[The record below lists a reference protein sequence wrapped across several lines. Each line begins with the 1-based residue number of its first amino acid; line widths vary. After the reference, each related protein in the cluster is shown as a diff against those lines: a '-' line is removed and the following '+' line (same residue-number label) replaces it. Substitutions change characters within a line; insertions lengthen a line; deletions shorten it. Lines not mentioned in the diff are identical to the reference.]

1 MTNIHSISRLSLGLL
16 ASVSAFATSMPAVA
30 GKIIFS
36 DDPALVGTEAANGS
50 EVRTSGG
57 TTQIMTD
64 SGAIISLVGAA
75 SVKVD
80 GNAVSILSGNVT
92 VAAPRNA
99 IDTTIALPGG
109 ATARLAGTNPSGS
122 FTVQGNS
129 FTGHTLGGS
138 VAITSGGERRI
149 YSVGSAWQAE
159 AGRGSDRVF
168 ANRADAAPAAPSSAS
183 AEAEPAG
190 ETAKAATA
198 GIPVNLGEALAAV
211 GAAGDVVQAARNV
224 EAAAANPAIP
234 AFPAGDV
241 ATLVGFATQ
250 LQEAYG
256 ARAFAGAEPGIIQA
270 YLGFLAEGG
279 AADQFKATYAALIN
293 QYIDLI
299 RSGAAPSSFDG
310 ANQQAVNAYLNY
322 LSTTDALQGLS
333 EQNAA
338 LASAYLNFL
347 STGSGADGFVD
358 SYTDLVNAYIDFI
371 RAGGAPAEFNGA
383 SQEVINAYFTF
394 LQSSGLADLIGQ
406 SNRAIFDAYAQF
418 LANGGTGV
426 FVPPATGGNGGGGGG
441 NGGGTGGGTVVL
453 PEYASA
459 LQAYIDFLRGGG
471 NPNGFSGITADLIRQ
486 YINLA
491 IENGLF
497 AGIPEPTIQLIRNAV
512 DLLAQTG
519 TLDAVASIL
528 AGLTLTLPTIPTT
541 PGVPTGPGTPT
552 TPVNGNEISGQ
563 MVAYAGD
570 VIGIDSREESS
581 TTLGPNGQLLKYV
594 WTVNPSGESPEIGTN
609 NALET
614 GSVAGVIGW
623 TRWAGGTTAGS
634 YFDNPPVTRTDRQ
647 GLHFVHGTPATDI
660 PTTGTASYA
669 LVGSTRPTIS
679 DGSLEPGTLTG
690 SAAVAFGST
699 PKVGIDLQVGIGGH
713 SYGLATTGG
722 VADPTRSEMS
732 VASDM
737 TFFAN
742 GLGIAP
748 GGPVC
753 TGSSCEANIR
763 GFLAGPGASHLG
775 LSFSVYAP
783 GTSTTVTGAAA
794 FGK

>member
-1 MTNIHSISRLSLGLL
+1 MTNIHSISRFSLGLL
-16 ASVSAFATSMPAVA
+16 ASVSALAVSAPAAA
-30 GKIIFS
+30 GKVLFS
-36 DDPALVGTEAANGS
+36 DDPALVGTEAGS
-50 EVRTSGG
+50 GQEIRTSGG

-64 SGAIISLVGAA
+64 SGAIVSLVGAA

-92 VAAPRNA
+92 VAAPRGA
-99 IDTTIALPGG
+99 IDTTIMLPGG
-109 ATARLAGTNPSGS
+109 ATARLAGSNPSGS

-138 VAITSGGERRI
+138 VAITSGGQRQI

-159 AGRGSDRVF
+159 AGRGADRVF
-168 ANRADAAPAAPSSAS
+168 ANRADAVPAAPASAS
-183 AEAEPAG
+183 ADAEPAG
-190 ETAKAATA
+190 DTAKAAAA

-211 GAAGDVVQAARNV
+211 GASGDVVQAARNV
-224 EAAAANPAIP
+224 EAAAANPAVP

-241 ATLVGFATQ
+241 ATLVGFAAQ

-256 ARAFAGAEPGIIQA
+256 ARAFVGAEPGIIQA
-270 YLGFLAEGG
+270 YLGFLADGG

-299 RSGAAPSSFDG
+299 RSGASPSSFEG

-322 LSTTDALQGLS
+322 LSTTGALQDLS
-333 EQNAA
+333 GQNAA

-347 STGSGADGFVD
+347 STGGGADGFVD

-371 RAGGAPAEFNGA
+371 RAGGAPAEFTGA

-394 LQSSGLADLIGQ
+394 LQSSGLVDLIGQ

-426 FVPPATGGNGGGGGG
+426 FVPPTTGGNGGGSGG

-453 PEYASA
+453 PEYALI
-459 LQAYIDFLRGGG
+459 LQAYIEFLRGGG
-471 NPNGFSGITADLIRQ
+471 NPNAYAGISTDLIRQ
-486 YINLA
+486 YLNQA
-491 IENGLF
+491 IDNGLF
-497 AGIPEPTIQLIRNAV
+497 AGVPQATVQLIRNAL

-541 PGVPTGPGTPT
+541 PGGTAGPVTPT
-552 TPVNGNEISGQ
+552 TPVTGNELSGQ

-570 VIGIDSREESS
+570 VIGIDARDESR
-581 TTLGPNGQLLKYV
+581 TTLGDNGQLLKYV
-594 WTVNPSGESPEIGTN
+594 WTVNPTGESPEIGTN
-609 NALET
+609 KAFET

-623 TRWAGGTTAGS
+623 TRWAGGTTAGT
-634 YFDNPPVTRTDRQ
+634 YFGNPPVTRTERQ
-647 GLHFVHGTPATDI
+647 GLHLVHGTPATDL
-660 PTTGTASYA
+660 PTSGTANYA
-669 LVGSTRPTIS
+669 LVGATRPTIN
-679 DGSLEPGTLTG
+679 DGSLEPGTLSG

-699 PKVGIDLQVGIGGH
+699 PKVGVDLQVGIGGH
-713 SYGLATTGG
+713 SYAVATTGG
-722 VADPTRSEMS
+722 VTDPTRSQMS
-732 VASDM
+732 VGSGMNFSAY
-737 TFFAN
+737 
-742 GLGIAP
+742 GLSVAP

-753 TGSSCEANIR
+753 TGGSCEANIT

-775 LSFSVYAP
+775 LSFQVYAP

>member
-1 MTNIHSISRLSLGLL
+1 MTNIHSISRFSLGLL
-16 ASVSAFATSMPAVA
+16 ASVSAFAVSAPATA
-30 GKIIFS
+30 GKILFS
-36 DDPALVGTEAANGS
+36 DDPTLVGTEAGS
-50 EVRTSGG
+50 GQEIRTSGG
-57 TTQIMTD
+57 TTQILTD
-64 SGAIISLVGAA
+64 SGAIVSLVGGA

-92 VAAPRNA
+92 VAAPRGA
-99 IDTTIALPGG
+99 IDTTIMLPGG

-138 VAITSGGERRI
+138 VAVTSGGQRQV

-159 AGRGSDRVF
+159 AGRGADRVF
-168 ANRADAAPAAPSSAS
+168 ANRADAAPAAPAS
-183 AEAEPAG
+183 ANAEPAG
-190 ETAKAATA
+190 DTAKAAAA

-211 GAAGDVVQAARNV
+211 GASGDVVQAARNV
-224 EAAAANPAIP
+224 EAAAANPAVP

-256 ARAFAGAEPGIIQA
+256 ARVFAGAEPGIIQA
-270 YLGFLAEGG
+270 YLGFLADGG

-299 RSGAAPSSFDG
+299 RSGGAPSSFEG
-310 ANQQAVNAYLNY
+310 ANQQAVNAYLTY
-322 LSTTDALQGLS
+322 LSTTGTLQGLS

-347 STGSGADGFVD
+347 STGGGADSFVD

-371 RAGGAPAEFNGA
+371 RAGGAPAEFTGA
-383 SQEVINAYFTF
+383 SQDVINAYFTF
-394 LQSSGLADLIGQ
+394 LQSSGLVDLIGQ

-426 FVPPATGGNGGGGGG
+426 FVPPS
-441 NGGGTGGGTVVL
+441 TGGGTVVL

-459 LQAYIDFLRGGG
+459 LQAYIEFLRGGG
-471 NPNGFSGITADLIRQ
+471 NPNGFSGITVDLIRQ

-491 IENGLF
+491 IDNGLF
-497 AGIPEPTIQLIRNAV
+497 AGVPEPTIQLIRNAV

-528 AGLTLTLPTIPTT
+528 AGLSLTLPTIPDT
-541 PGVPTGPGTPT
+541 PGVPTSPGTPT
-552 TPVNGNEISGQ
+552 MPIAGTELSGQ

-570 VIGIDSREESS
+570 VIGIDARDESR
-581 TTLGPNGQLLKYV
+581 TTLGDNGQLLKYV
-594 WTVNPSGESPEIGTN
+594 WTVNPTGEAPEIGTN
-609 NALET
+609 KAFET

-623 TRWAGGTTAGS
+623 TRWAGGTTAGT
-634 YFDNPPVTRTDRQ
+634 YFGNPPVTRTERQ
-647 GLHFVHGTPATDI
+647 GLHLVHGTPATDL
-660 PTTGTASYA
+660 PTSGTVNYA
-669 LVGSTRPTIS
+669 LVGATRPTIN
-679 DGSLEPGTLTG
+679 DGSLEPGTLSG

-699 PKVGIDLQVGIGGH
+699 PKVGVDLQVGIGGH
-713 SYGLATTGG
+713 SYAVATTGG
-722 VADPTRSEMS
+722 VTDPTRSQMS
-732 VASDM
+732 VGSGMNFSAY
-737 TFFAN
+737 
-742 GLGIAP
+742 GLSVAP

-753 TGSSCEANIR
+753 TGGSCEANIT

-775 LSFSVYAP
+775 LSFQVYAP